1 MKEKKNGRKRVI
13 AILAVAAGAALLIG
27 GSTYALWSA
36 NAIKDGGTITSGD
49 LNLVAGDVVSSYD
62 VSFDRSDSTVYPV
75 DVVGTDGSPVPLTF
89 NVGQAA
95 DVVPLNAG
103 ENKVTLKGHFIE
115 SLDDWQIVPGD
126 TVAVL
131 FPYTV
136 TLKGDNLVAR
146 LTLDTTGLGLINPG
160 MSYYYAI
167 FDADGQQIGTTNK
180 ITSDITDYPVAL
192 FQANNAGQTQGID
205 DQYTDPV
212 TGDVVGVPIV
222 DQYNVAENT
231 AVVTLAVFGYFDE
244 DTSNRNYVTG
254 TADASLTCDNADLG
268 TATQCIDSLKDLR
281 ATLTQVR
288 WGTTLFP
295 SASPSAEPTTE
306 G

>member
-1 MKEKKNGRKRVI
+1 MKEKKNGRKRVT
-13 AILAVAAGAALLIG
+13 AILAVAAGAALLVG

-36 NAIKDGGTITSGD
+36 TAGMDGGTITSGD

-62 VSFDRSDSTVYPV
+62 VSFDRSDYTVGTV
-75 DVVGTDGSPVPLTF
+75 SVVGTGGTEVPLTF
-89 NVGQAA
+89 NVGEAA

-103 ENKVTLKGHFIE
+103 EDEVTLTGHPIDN
-115 SLDDWQIVPGD
+115 LNDWKIVPGD

-136 TLKGDNLVAR
+136 TLKGDNLVAQ
-146 LTLDTTGLGLINPG
+146 LTLDTTNLGLINPG

-167 FDADGQQIGTTNK
+167 FDADGHQIGTTNK

-192 FQANNAGQTQGID
+192 FQANGDGQTYGIN

-212 TGDVVGVPIV
+212 TGNVVDVPIV
-222 DQYNVAENT
+222 DQYNIAENT
-231 AVVTLAVFGYFDE
+231 AVVTLVVFGYFDE
-244 DTSNRNYVTG
+244 DTSNRDYVTG
-254 TADASLTCDNADLG
+254 TADASLTCDHADPG
-268 TATQCIDSLKDLR
+268 TDTQCIDSLEDLS

-288 WGTTLFP
+288 AGTDNF
-295 SASPSAEPTTE
+295 
-306 G
+306 GQ